1 MRAPLRIFAVTG
13 CVALAPLASSALAAA
28 PAHPAPAHVASAAP
42 RAMVMH
48 FIEDDY
54 AAALRQ
60 ARAEKKPIFIEAW
73 APW

>member
-1 MRAPLRIFAVTG
+1 MRAPLRLLVVTG
-13 CVALAPLASSALAAA
+13 CAAFAPLAPALAAA
-28 PAHPAPAHVASAAP
+28 PVHAVSPAP

>member
-1 MRAPLRIFAVTG
+1 MRAPLWLLVVSGCAAFAPAVPG
-13 CVALAPLASSALAAA
+13 ISAAA
-28 PAHPAPAHVASAAP
+28 AATAVPAAP
-42 RAMVMH
+42 RPMVMR

-54 AAALRQ
+54 PAALRQ

>member
-1 MRAPLRIFAVTG
+1 MRAPLWFLVVSGCAAFAPFVPGTT
-13 CVALAPLASSALAAA
+13 AAA
-28 PAHPAPAHVASAAP
+28 PAPVVPAAP
-42 RAMVMH
+42 RPMVMR